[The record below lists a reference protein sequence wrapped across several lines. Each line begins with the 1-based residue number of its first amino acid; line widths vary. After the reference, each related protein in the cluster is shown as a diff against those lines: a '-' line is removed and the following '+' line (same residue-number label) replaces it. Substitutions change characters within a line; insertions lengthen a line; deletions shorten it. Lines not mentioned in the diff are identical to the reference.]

1 MNHQPFEDWLLSGD
15 QLSAA
20 QRHDLHDH
28 LNDCEYCT
36 ALAEVNTALR
46 ATRPAAPREGFVPR
60 FEARLQLQHARQRRR
75 TFWGV
80 FFLALASVGVI
91 VALALR
97 VLPYFREDL
106 LGMAV
111 AWIPYLVSLFNS
123 ANVIGEIVAVLIGI
137 VAGLIPGYAW
147 ALAGFLGALFGWL
160 WVVSISRF
168 AKLPQGA

>member
-28 LNDCEYCT
+28 LSTCDYCT

-46 ATRPAAPREGFVPR
+46 ATRPASHREGFASR
-60 FEARLQLQHARQRRR
+60 FEARLQVQHARQRRR

-80 FFLALASVGVI
+80 FFLALASAGVI
-91 VALALR
+91 IALALR
-97 VLPYFREDL
+97 ALPYFREDL
-106 LGMAV
+106 LGVAV
-111 AWIPYLVSLFNS
+111 AWIPYLVSLINS

-137 VAGLIPGYAW
+137 VARFIPGYAW
-147 ALAGFLGALFGWL
+147 ALAAFLGAFFGWL
-160 WVVSISRF
+160 WVVSISKF

>member
-28 LNDCEYCT
+28 LNGCEYCT

-46 ATRPAAPREGFVPR
+46 ATRPASPRDGFASR
-60 FEARLQLQHARQRRR
+60 FEARLQLQHTQQRRR
-75 TFWGV
+75 TFWGL
-80 FFLALASVGVI
+80 FFLALASAGLI
-91 VALALR
+91 FALALR

-106 LGMAV
+106 LGVAV
-111 AWIPYLVSLFNS
+111 AWLPYLVSLFNS

-137 VAGLIPGYAW
+137 VAGLIPAYAW
-147 ALAGFLGALFGWL
+147 ALAALLGAFFGWL
-160 WVVSISRF
+160 WVVSISKF